1 MIHARSII
9 HTYAH
14 IYLYKNDCKH
24 ETQKLKERT
33 KNIPYWKDLSSLRK
47 HLELRTEKDISTDKL
62 VELAKIVLKNN
73 IFNFNLKM

>member
-1 MIHARSII
+1 MIHARLII

-33 KNIPYWKDLSSLRK
+33 KNIPY
-47 HLELRTEKDISTDKL
+47 
-62 VELAKIVLKNN
+62 
-73 IFNFNLKM
+73 